1 MKKQA
6 TETKPVKING
16 NSYYGNI
23 EASAENKNTM
33 NPYLT
38 IGFRPNITNNFGVFG
53 EIGAAYTGGLKVTDA
68 NTRVLDANGQEITK
82 FDNNQLKSD
91 LQNDL
96 DDSDYSK
103 WYPIAKIGATY
114 RF

>member
-1 MKKQA
+1 
-6 TETKPVKING
+6 PVNING
-16 NSYYGNI
+16 NTYYGNI

-68 NTRVLDANGQEITK
+68 KTRVLDTNGEEITK
-82 FDNNQLKSD
+82 FDNNRLKSD
-91 LQNDL
+91 LQQDL
-96 DDSDYSK
+96 D
-103 WYPIAKIGATY
+103 
-114 RF
+114 

>member
-1 MKKQA
+1 
-6 TETKPVKING
+6 
-16 NSYYGNI
+16 
-23 EASAENKNTM
+23 M

-38 IGFRPNITNNFGVFG
+38 LGFRPNITNNFGVFG

-68 NTRVLDANGQEITK
+68 KENGVK
-82 FDNNQLKSD
+82 SPGLASD
-91 LQNDL
+91 LQKDL
-96 DDSDYSK
+96 DDSNYSK